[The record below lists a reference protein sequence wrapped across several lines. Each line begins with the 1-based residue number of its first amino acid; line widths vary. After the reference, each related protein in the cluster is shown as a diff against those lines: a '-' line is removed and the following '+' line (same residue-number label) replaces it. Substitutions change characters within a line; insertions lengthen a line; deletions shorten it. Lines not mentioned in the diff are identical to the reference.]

1 MVTVLPVVVLPVVPV
16 VVDADVVLP
25 VVCVVDEPVKRQMK
39 VAFIFVISLP
49 MTIVLFAKSQFFSFK
64 SN

>member
-25 VVCVVDEPVKRQMK
+25 VVCVVDEPVQRQMK
-39 VAFIFVISLP
+39 EVVHLW
-49 MTIVLFAKSQFFSFK
+49 
-64 SN
+64 